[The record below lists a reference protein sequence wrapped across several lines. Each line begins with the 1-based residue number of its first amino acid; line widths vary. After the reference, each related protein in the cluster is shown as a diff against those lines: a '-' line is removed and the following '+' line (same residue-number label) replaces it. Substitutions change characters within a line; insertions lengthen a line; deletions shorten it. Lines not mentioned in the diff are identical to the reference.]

1 MDTAA
6 KVWELSAS
14 SLAFFSFCYFGWG
27 VWLTWKTCVMNVHLC
42 SCLCEE
48 NQQSLTC
55 GCQLKD
61 DTNYLGCIWKRRCGA
76 WRCFGSET
84 TPFGLSWQWTA
95 GCQES
100 CSSHALIS
108 LQVIL
113 VKDNYVMNNCFLS
126 PNVWIMLHFQTDWSA
141 FLKKIQFLL
150 ITGWERMSE
159 RRSGTLTLLNC
170 IFSEASYT
178 IVFLLAFFCKHKCHN
193 LLFSGS
199 PRWKRR
205 EGNKYCSWICCCRRC
220 TYHVFIKVQLFG
232 LAANY
237 RSTICMPLHKT
248 LLSRYLD

>member
-1 MDTAA
+1 MSICAA
-6 KVWELSAS
+6 VSVKKIS
-14 SLAFFSFCYFGWG
+14 SL
-27 VWLTWKTCVMNVHLC
+27 WLVDANWKTTPIIWVVFERGDVVRGVVLVLRRLHLAFLDSEQQGVRRVVAVMPSFLFR
-42 SCLCEE
+42 SFW
-48 NQQSLTC
+48 SR
-55 GCQLKD
+55 
-61 DTNYLGCIWKRRCGA
+61 IIM
-76 WRCFGSET
+76 
-84 TPFGLSWQWTA
+84 SWTIVFYPLM
-95 GCQES
+95 CES
-100 CSSHALIS
+100 CCIFKLTEV
-108 LQVIL
+108 L
-113 VKDNYVMNNCFLS
+113 F
-126 PNVWIMLHFQTDWSA
+126 
-141 FLKKIQFLL
+141 KKIQFLL

-220 TYHVFIKVQLFG
+220 TYHVFSKVQLFG